1 MPFITTEE
9 AKWRLE
15 NSPMDVML
23 NKYKNSTSIQPIT
36 TPHESSLGSENK
48 VEGDPTPG

>member
-15 NSPMDVML
+15 NSPMDREIQ
-23 NKYKNSTSIQPIT
+23 KYKGFTSPQPT
-36 TPHESSLGSENK
+36 TPQESSLGSENK